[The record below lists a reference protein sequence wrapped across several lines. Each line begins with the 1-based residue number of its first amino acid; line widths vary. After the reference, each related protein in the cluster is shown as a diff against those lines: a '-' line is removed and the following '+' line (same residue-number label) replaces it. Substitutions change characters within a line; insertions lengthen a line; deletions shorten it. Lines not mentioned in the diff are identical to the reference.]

1 MTFPADFLWGAATSS
16 YQIEGAALE
25 DGRAE
30 CIWTRFSHTP
40 GKVLNGDTGDVACDH
55 YHRYRDDVAL
65 MADMGLR
72 AYRFSVSW
80 PRVLPSGVGAA
91 NAAGLDFYDRLVDTL
106 LAAKIRPFLTLYHWD
121 LPQALQDR
129 GGWDNPD
136 IVRWFGDYT
145 DLVSRRLGDRVK
157 DWITL
162 NEPWVVAFLGNWL
175 GIHAPGIRDL
185 GTAYRVLHNQ
195 LMAHGAAIAVIRQNV
210 PDVSAGITID
220 LSLFEPATQQDE
232 DVQAAW
238 REDGFKNRWLLDP
251 VFKGLYPTD
260 MVNLVAEWLDGV
272 DLDAIKQAAV
282 PLDFLGVNYYTRIL
296 VEAASSGPTA
306 ARPVKPA
313 DGSFTTMNWEI
324 YPEGLYQLLMRVHRE
339 YQPAALYVTEN
350 GAAFADELTPSGA
363 VHDATRCDYLEQ
375 HFKAAERAIQAGA
388 PLRGYFVWSLLDNFE
403 WSLGYSQ
410 RFGLIYVD
418 YVTQRRILKDSGRW
432 YAEIIRQNGVS
443 R

>member
-25 DGRAE
+25 DGRAA

-121 LPQALQDR
+121 LPQTLQDR

-162 NEPWVVAFLGNWL
+162 NEPWVVAFLGHWL
-175 GIHAPGIRDL
+175 GVHAPGIRDL
-185 GTAYRVLHNQ
+185 GMAYRVLHNQ
-195 LMAHGAAIAVIRQNV
+195 LMAHGAAMVVIRRNV

-220 LSLFEPATQQDE
+220 LSLFEPATQRDE

-282 PLDFLGVNYYTRIL
+282 PVDFLGVNYYTRIL

-313 DGSFTTMNWEI
+313 NGSFTTMDWEI

-350 GAAFADELTPSGA
+350 GAAFADELTTSGA
-363 VHDATRCDYLEQ
+363 VHDAARRDYLEQ

-432 YAEIIRQNGVS
+432 YAEIIRQNGVF